1 MLWVH
6 LNVTATCRYETF
18 SVIVIK
24 ILLQLGLALVS
35 GVPLIYFG
43 AGTTT
48 PCKLI
53 SVHLYWIASYFGAY
67 ETSCHSIFVKV
78 LQLVEYAF
86 AESWK
91 ITHKKECRCWLVF
104 WFKNLVAQAKN
115 HSQKPNG
122 GLTHPEPPQLETANR
137 ARPTTYV
144 QLLQLRWKF
153 HCYLDSHGNI
163 DVVLYQNNF
172 RVAEALTLTFVIQG
186 EE

>member
-1 MLWVH
+1 MSSLKCNGH
-6 LNVTATCRYETF
+6 LQIWNI

-35 GVPLIYFG
+35 GVPLPYFG

-53 SVHLYWIASYFGAY
+53 SVHLHGIASYFGAY
-67 ETSCHSIFVKV
+67 ETSSHFISVKV

-86 AESWK
+86 AESLR
-91 ITHKKECRCWLVF
+91 ITHNKNSRFWLVF
-104 WFKNLVAQAKN
+104 WFKNLVVQAKN

-122 GLTHPEPPQLETANR
+122 GLTHPDPPQLETANR

-144 QLLQLRWKF
+144 QLLQLR
-153 HCYLDSHGNI
+153 
-163 DVVLYQNNF
+163 
-172 RVAEALTLTFVIQG
+172 
-186 EE
+186 

>member
-1 MLWVH
+1 MRLFQ
-6 LNVTATCRYETF
+6 EF
-18 SVIVIK
+18 
-24 ILLQLGLALVS
+24 
-35 GVPLIYFG
+35 
-43 AGTTT
+43 
-48 PCKLI
+48 
-53 SVHLYWIASYFGAY
+53 HLYTSERAQQHHANSSAS
-67 ETSCHSIFVKV
+67 TSTESLPTSV
-78 LQLVEYAF
+78 LTKPLVIPYLSKCCNLLNMRLPSPERLP
-86 AESWK
+86 
-91 ITHKKECRCWLVF
+91 IKKNVVVDLF